1 MPCYIT
7 YKAYATIEDKD
18 YISFINAVKAL
29 GYTPVAMGNVTQ
41 LGDGVELAKTQGKY
55 ELRGGSRV
63 TAKKMMEEH
72 NIRKIEKEARKKGQ
86 KTKRQ
91 VDEKGLTQLV
101 VIA

>member
-7 YKAYATIEDKD
+7 YRAYATIEEKD
-18 YISFINAVKAL
+18 YISFLNAVKAL
-29 GYTPVAMGNVTQ
+29 GYTPNVMGNVTQ
-41 LGDGVELAKTQGKY
+41 LGGGVEMAKSQGKY
-55 ELRGGSRV
+55 EIRGSSA

-72 NIRKIEKEARKKGQ
+72 NIRKIEKEARKTGQ
-86 KTKRQ
+86 KTRRQ